1 MICKKNALRLS
12 RARGTS
18 IHNFK
23 INNYKPPPYD
33 LAVKREGYKLKM
45 KLYGG
50 NTFRIL
56 SLTAGTVSAS
66 HTFYYQSNSS

>member
-1 MICKKNALRLS
+1 MPSDS
-12 RARGTS
+12 REPEGHT

-50 NTFRIL
+50 NTFRIFIYL
-56 SLTAGTVSAS
+56 FTS
-66 HTFYYQSNSS
+66 HIRPRGHRE